1 MGAARERPTRR
12 RAAPSPL
19 VSYLDGGGGGGVPP
33 TPHHRHAVIAVGA
46 IADCWRRPG
55 PGKLSAPV
63 DLANFHSHNFQLVD
77 IADLWAMPEGLPTD
91 SCIRQC
97 ASNREME
104 IIRPRLWC

>member
-63 DLANFHSHNFQLVD
+63 DLANFHRSLSYQSQFP
-77 IADLWAMPEGLPTD
+77 A
-91 SCIRQC
+91 R
-97 ASNREME
+97 
-104 IIRPRLWC
+104 